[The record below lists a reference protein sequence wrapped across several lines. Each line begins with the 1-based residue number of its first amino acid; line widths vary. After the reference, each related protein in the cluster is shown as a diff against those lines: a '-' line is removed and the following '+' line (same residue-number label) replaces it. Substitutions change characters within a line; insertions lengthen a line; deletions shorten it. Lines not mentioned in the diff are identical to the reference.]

1 MPWLMEA
8 IFIAT
13 GFTGALTL
21 RWLFGLLFSRSGS
34 ASVTPHF
41 LPAGGGTATVV
52 EAIAA
57 AKSEVLVLANGFAC
71 RPVAQALVD
80 ARLRGVSVE
89 VILDVG
95 NETDP
100 GSELHFLVEQGLP
113 PMLDDQHAVSRN
125 DVVIDGTHVF
135 AGSFTF
141 APQAEVDGT
150 ENLVVVRGDAGAA
163 GAYRRDFLAH
173 KAHARAVP
181 AKTAATPELAPTQD
195 QVVAAVAE
203 TLAEEP
209 PAQPVVTQA
218 SSDLL
223 ARLRQELGNAGE
235 GTEKPRDKGKK
246 KAG

>member
-8 IFIAT
+8 LLIAT

-21 RWLFGLLFSRSGS
+21 HWLFGLLFRRGGS

-52 EAIAA
+52 EAIAS

-100 GSELHFLVEQGLP
+100 TSDLHFLVEQGLP
-113 PMLDDQHAVSRN
+113 PMLDDRHAVSRN
-125 DVVIDGTHVF
+125 NVVIDGAHVL

-141 APQAEVDGT
+141 APQAEADGT
-150 ENLVVVRGDAGAA
+150 ENLVMVRGDAGTA
-163 GAYRRDFLAH
+163 GAYRRDFLDH
-173 KAHARAVP
+173 KAHSRAVP
-181 AKTAATPELAPTQD
+181 AKTAPTQE
-195 QVVAAVAE
+195 QVGEEVAE
-203 TLAEEP
+203 TPAEET
-209 PAQPVVTQA
+209 PAQPVMTQA
-218 SSDLL
+218 SAELL
-223 ARLRQELGNAGE
+223 ARLRQELGNASE
-235 GTEKPRDKGKK
+235 ETEKPRDKGKK